1 MDQDPYIKC
10 IYDSIAETV
19 SVKLTEAIRED
30 KNEPTDS
37 EQQRDI
43 RNLSMK
49 IACETTSTKDQ

>member
-19 SVKLTEAIRED
+19 SVKLSEAVRED

-37 EQQRDI
+37 DRQRDI

-49 IACETTSTKDQ
+49 IAYETTTTKDQ

>member
-19 SVKLTEAIRED
+19 SVKLSEAVRED

-37 EQQRDI
+37 ER
-43 RNLSMK
+43 
-49 IACETTSTKDQ
+49 